1 MDFVFVSIQ
10 PIDVDRNSTSIS
22 IARELAREHR
32 VLYVNP
38 PLQRREY
45 WFGTNDQS
53 KPVQKV
59 NNKNIGEIEVKNI
72 SPGLWMLDTGR
83 IMESI
88 NWLPITSLVKSLT
101 LINSRRFAAA
111 IDKAVHLLGFSN
123 YTIVND
129 KDIFRSF
136 YLKELLRPEKYVYL
150 NRDYTLGV
158 PYWKRHGINMEPELM
173 HKSDVV
179 VCNSPT
185 FRMQAKQ
192 VNPNSFY
199 IGNGYDDSNF
209 NSSSVF
215 PVPVDLDSI
224 PHPRIAYI
232 GAMVSTRLDKDLFVQ
247 VARSKPEWNFVL
259 LGWEDD
265 LFQKSDLHR
274 LKNVHFLGK
283 KRVTEVP
290 AYLFHCDVAINPQLL
305 NPITAGNFPLK
316 IVEYLAMG
324 LPVVAS
330 STQTMIE
337 LFSEHVYLSDT
348 QDQFV
353 SQLAK
358 ALSEDD
364 DYKRKSRI
372 KFAGKFT
379 WQKVTNRFLQ
389 VVAQNDQAGDFF

>member
-10 PIDVDRNSTSIS
+10 PIDIDRNSTSVS
-22 IARELAREHR
+22 IARELSKKHR

-53 KPVQKV
+53 QPVQQVK
-59 NNKNIGEIEVKNI
+59 NKNIGEINVRKI

-88 NWLPITSLVKSLT
+88 NWLPLTKLVKTLT
-101 LINSRRFAAA
+101 FINSKRFAAA
-111 IDKAVHLLGFSN
+111 IEQAVHLLGFSN

-136 YLKELLRPEKYVYL
+136 YLKELLHPEKYVYL

-158 PYWKRHGINMEPELM
+158 PYWKRHGIHMEPELM

-179 VCNSPT
+179 VCNSPAFKT
-185 FRMQAKQ
+185 QAKQ
-192 VNPNSFY
+192 VNPNSHY
-199 IGNGYDDSNF
+199 IGNGYDDSTF

-215 PVPVDLDSI
+215 SIPDDMASI

-232 GAMVSTRLDKDLFVQ
+232 GAMVSTRLDKDLMVH
-247 VARSKPEWNFVL
+247 VAKSKPEWNFIL

-265 LFQKSDLHR
+265 VFQNSELHH
-274 LKNVHFLGK
+274 LKNIHFLGK
-283 KRVTEVP
+283 KRIVEVP
-290 AYLFHCDVAINPQLL
+290 GYLFHCNVAINPQLL
-305 NPITAGNFPLK
+305 NAITAGNFPLK

-337 LFSEHVYLSDT
+337 LFSEHVYLSSSP
-348 QDQFV
+348 DQFV
-353 SQLAK
+353 HQLGR
-358 ALSEDD
+358 ALSQDD
-364 DYKRKSRI
+364 INKRKLRI
-372 KFAGKFT
+372 AFAKKFT
-379 WQKVTNRFLQ
+379 WEKVTKRFLE
-389 VVAQNDQAGDFF
+389 VVAANEHKED